1 MTQEILDY
9 LLIRSLLV
17 NSSSDEIIEQV
28 SDKESFSYFINN
40 VSMLIEEEDFLIL
53 SPVLQDRVG
62 DVLYKYRFTYNKEK
76 EFNEQMNYIIGR
88 LQDYH
93 LMSDERKSFII
104 DSWVE
109 NESNVRELPKRYRNI
124 NDLLTLISLDTA
136 YLIGITSMENIEV
149 KSIIEYSS
157 LINIIINKFPDV
169 LENDKALLGVIR
181 ESILYLKKI
190 PFLRRE
196 ESKML
201 KNTLNKIDSNY
212 ELDQNLDIQMS
223 LKLIKKT
230 KK

>member
-136 YLIGITSMENIEV
+136 YLIG
-149 KSIIEYSS
+149 K
-157 LINIIINKFPDV
+157 
-169 LENDKALLGVIR
+169 GVI
-181 ESILYLKKI
+181 
-190 PFLRRE
+190 
-196 ESKML
+196 
-201 KNTLNKIDSNY
+201 
-212 ELDQNLDIQMS
+212 
-223 LKLIKKT
+223 
-230 KK
+230 